1 LTVVYLSLGSNL
13 GDRERNLDRALRFL
27 EEPRL
32 RLRRRSQIRETE
44 PVGVGSQPKYL
55 NLIAEF
61 DTGLFPLQLL
71 RRCLSVE
78 NQLGRRRIGK
88 WTPRT
93 IDIDIIFYGF
103 ARMSTPELTIPHP
116 RYRQRRF
123 VLEPLRELVPSHR
136 LPSFRQLLSC
146 RQ

>member
-13 GDRERNLDRALRFL
+13 GDRERNLARALKLL

-32 RLRRRSQIRETE
+32 RLRRQSQIRETD
-44 PVGVGSQPKYL
+44 PVGVRAQPKYL
-55 NLIAEF
+55 NLAAEF
-61 DTGLFPLQLL
+61 DTELFPLQLL

-78 NQLGRRRIGK
+78 TQLGRRRIGT

-93 IDIDIIFYGF
+93 IDIDIIFYG
-103 ARMSTPELTIPHP
+103 AWRISTPELTVPHP

-123 VLEPLRELVPSHR
+123 VLEPLLELTPLNGTVKPR
-136 LPSFRQLLSC
+136 LLSFRQ
-146 RQ
+146 